1 MSGMM
6 NEPTTPPP
14 KDQLSSDKRRD
25 PLFITDDLT
34 LDLQHFYLPQH
45 YQGALQ
51 EILVPHGMI
60 VDRVEKL
67 ASDITADYRGHTI
80 HLVCVLKGGSTFFY
94 DLCSALR
101 RFHDYGSQ
109 NNIPYTFDFIRVKS
123 YEGTESTGKVQISGM
138 DVKEL
143 AGKHVLFV
151 EDIIDTG
158 LTMTSLLA
166 YMNEE
171 VKPASVRVASLVEKR
186 TVRSCGFKGDYV
198 GFSIPDKFIV
208 GYCLDFNEVFRD
220 LNHIGVISK
229 EGFEKFKD
237 HKW

>member
-1 MSGMM
+1 MAALVQ
-6 NEPTTPPP
+6 EPSSPAPQN
-14 KDQLSSDKRRD
+14 QLTLDKRRD
-25 PLFITDDLT
+25 PLVITDDLT

-51 EILVPHGMI
+51 EILVPNGMI

-67 ASDITADYRGHTI
+67 AADITADYRGHTI
-80 HLVCVLKGGSTFFY
+80 HLICVLKGGSTFFY
-94 DLCSALR
+94 DLCAALR

-123 YEGTESTGKVQISGM
+123 YEGTESTGQVQITGM
-138 DVKEL
+138 DVAEL
-143 AGKHVLFV
+143 TGKHVLFV

-158 LTMTSLLA
+158 LTMTSLMK
-166 YMNEE
+166 YMNTE

-186 TVRSCGFKGDYV
+186 TTRSCGFKGDYV